1 MHCPQCGQKQ
11 VHENIKF
18 CSKCGISLLWV
29 AEILK
34 NGGSLPQLENL
45 SANSGC
51 LTRSNGLKFA
61 LLWFLVF
68 LMLTPI
74 LGILTQDGEPAGVSA
89 VLSVVGSI
97 LICALSL
104 MFLKNPKYKGALQP
118 AELENRN
125 AINKAANFKE
135 LARGEQSTAREY
147 VAPAETWKAP
157 DTDDLVR
164 PASVTEGTTKLL
176 QMEDEDKDLEQ
187 G

>member
-11 VHENIKF
+11 VNENIKF
-18 CSKCGISLLWV
+18 CSKCGISLLWI
-29 AEILK
+29 AEILR

-45 SANSGC
+45 SSKSGC

-89 VLSVVGSI
+89 VLSIVGSI

-104 MFLKNPKYKGALQP
+104 MFLKNPSYKSALQSTP
-118 AELENRN
+118 VQNTG
-125 AINKAANFKE
+125 AIDMHAQQRE
-135 LARGEQSTAREY
+135 LASGEQKSAREY
-147 VAPAETWKAP
+147 TAPAETWKAP
-157 DTDDLVR
+157 DTGDLVR

-176 QMEDEDKDLEQ
+176 QMEDEDDKEQ